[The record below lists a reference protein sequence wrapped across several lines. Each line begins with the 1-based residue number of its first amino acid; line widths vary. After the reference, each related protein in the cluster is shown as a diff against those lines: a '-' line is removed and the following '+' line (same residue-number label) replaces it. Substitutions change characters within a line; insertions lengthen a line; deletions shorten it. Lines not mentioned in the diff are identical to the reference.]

1 MVQHIIEAMY
11 ARERQ
16 IYHQIHPFKL
26 ATDVVSALAAAA
38 FFWQHSL
45 AIALGVGLLPPIVAS
60 ALVLRFAN
68 LDRYRDSR
76 IGAYIGRN
84 MTRRVEVARLAGLL
98 PLWGGAWLQRGFLIA
113 AGIVWILLCWLWC
126 FRPPAPP
133 RDAT

>member
-1 MVQHIIEAMY
+1 MN

-16 IYHQIHPFKL
+16 IYHQIHPLKL

-38 FFWQHSL
+38 FFWQHSVAL
-45 AIALGVGLLPPIVAS
+45 ALAVGPLPPIVAS
-60 ALVLRFAN
+60 VLVLRFAN

-84 MTRRVEVARLAGLL
+84 MMRRVEAARLAGLL
-98 PLWGGAWLQRGFLIA
+98 PLWGGAWLQRGFIIA

-126 FRPPAPP
+126 LRPLPP